1 MDKQIFI
8 RLSEEASDF
17 IQKLP
22 TKAKI
27 KVLYTID
34 RVREGYSN
42 SSMFKK
48 LAGTDIW
55 EFRVSHSGISYRL
68 LSFWD
73 TESNSLVIVTHGFSK
88 KTQKTPANEIAK
100 AERYR
105 QTYFTTKQ
113 G

>member
-1 MDKQIFI
+1 
-8 RLSEEASDF
+8 
-17 IQKLP
+17 
-22 TKAKI
+22 
-27 KVLYTID
+27 
-34 RVREGYSN
+34 
-42 SSMFKK
+42 MFKK

-55 EFRVSHSGISYRL
+55 EFRVLHSGIAYRL

-100 AERYR
+100 AERYK

>member
-1 MDKQIFI
+1 MGQQIFI
-8 RLSEEASDF
+8 RFSEEASDF

-34 RVREGYSN
+34 RTREGYS
-42 SSMFKK
+42 
-48 LAGTDIW
+48 
-55 EFRVSHSGISYRL
+55 
-68 LSFWD
+68 
-73 TESNSLVIVTHGFSK
+73 
-88 KTQKTPANEIAK
+88 IAK
-100 AERYR
+100 AERYK